1 MDEDRF
7 KKLIESAS
15 SETGFRQDLIEKDY
29 YLTILLNDINS
40 GLDEN
45 LVFKGGTCLNKI
57 YYDYFRLSEDLDFSM
72 KLPDMKM
79 NKKKRSRHMEKI
91 KNSIEEYVQE
101 RGLKLNKDEKAGR
114 NESKQYIFY
123 LEYGSVVTGAAGRIK
138 IEIGLRAN
146 PVIPPANSSV
156 KHIFKDPFTGE
167 NVLKNGKVFC
177 LQLKEMAAE
186 KFRAAATRDIPAP
199 RDFYDLYYYI
209 KNGFDFSNREVIE
222 LIDIKLKEGG
232 CEGKRKEYFLN
243 INKTE
248 KQVKEL
254 EGRVK
259 TELFPVLRE
268 KDIKVFSLKKVFD
281 YFKGLV

>member
-1 MDEDRF
+1 MDKDRF
-7 KKLIESAS
+7 KKLIEAAS
-15 SETGFRQDLIEKDY
+15 SETGFRQDLVEKDY
-29 YLTILLNDINS
+29 YLTLLLNDING

-45 LVFKGGTCLNKI
+45 LIFKGGTCLNKI
-57 YYDYFRLSEDLDFSM
+57 YYDYFRLSEDIDFSM

-79 NKKKRSRHMEKI
+79 NKKKRSRHMGKI
-91 KNSIEEYVQE
+91 KSSIEEYAQE
-101 RGLKLNKDEKAGR
+101 RGLKLNKEEPGR

-123 LEYGSVVTGAAGRIK
+123 LEYGSIVTGAAGRIK

-146 PVIPPANSSV
+146 PVLPPVNSGI

-167 NVLKNGKVFC
+167 SVLKNGKVFC

-186 KFRAAATRDIPAP
+186 KFRAAATRNIPAP

-209 KNGFDFSNREVIE
+209 KKGFDFSGRKVIK
-222 LIDIKLKEGG
+222 LIDIKLKEDGH
-232 CEGKRKEYFLN
+232 EGKRKEYFLN

-248 KQVKEL
+248 KQIKEL
-254 EGRVK
+254 ERRVV

-281 YFKGLV
+281 YFRGLV